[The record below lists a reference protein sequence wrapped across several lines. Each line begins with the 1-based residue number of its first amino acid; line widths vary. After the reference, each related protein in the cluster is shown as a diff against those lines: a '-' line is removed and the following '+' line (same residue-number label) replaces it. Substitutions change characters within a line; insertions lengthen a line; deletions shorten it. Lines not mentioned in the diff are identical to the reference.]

1 MQMKILEKLTSK
13 KGQVSMEIGIL
24 VVSAITVAVVSSY
37 YYMLGIIESHPEKA
51 GETANKTSSILG
63 NKSIK
68 YANSISDI

>member
-1 MQMKILEKLTSK
+1 MINKLFSK

-63 NKSIK
+63 DKSIE
-68 YANSISDI
+68 YATSISNL

>member
-1 MQMKILEKLTSK
+1 MINKLFSK

-63 NKSIK
+63 DKSIE
-68 YANSISDI
+68 YTNSISNL

>member
-1 MQMKILEKLTSK
+1 MINKLFSK

-63 NKSIK
+63 DKSIK

>member
-1 MQMKILEKLTSK
+1 MINKLFSK